1 MLDRLGH
8 PIREGSFITQT
19 VDGITG
25 VVHEFGEDLYLEPE
39 QRELGWPAVH
49 LYSFRNAKDWS
60 PAKAKAWVADWL
72 RWSLPPGC
80 DCVAHWQRT
89 LETFPLSD
97 AVLESPDLFFDWSVN
112 CHNDVNAR
120 LNAVDVKSLE
130 SSHPQVPLA
139 RAREIWSRI
148 AAAGQVAWFRPVNDT
163 IKGGRRLVITVAT
176 GKAREWLRYT
186 EAPMKAYAQ
195 AHGADFVALKNTTQ
209 GWWGLEKFR
218 VHEFAKAYDQTL
230 YLDADVLITQSATN
244 LFELPKA
251 DVSIYDETDDI
262 QSPGWL
268 SNAWSKVEQ
277 CLGCLSYDERQK
289 HYGGPGAYKRHG
301 RSYNSGVVLCDKTGS
316 SVWTPPKL
324 PIPTELHVAE
334 QIVVGWNLMRFNPTI
349 HPLSVTHNLQSWKRL
364 FVMRLPA
371 AEIVHLSGLDKK
383 TEAIKT
389 TIEVLESIGNPVFQ
403 GCE

>member
-1 MLDRLGH
+1 MLDLLGH
-8 PIREGSFITQT
+8 PIREGSFIAQT

-60 PAKAKAWVADWL
+60 PAKAKAWVADWI

-112 CHNDVNAR
+112 CHNHVNAR
-120 LNAVDVKSLE
+120 LNVAG
-130 SSHPQVPLA
+130 SHPQVPLA

-163 IKGGRRLVITVAT
+163 VKGGRRLVITVAT

-186 EAPMKAYAQ
+186 EGPMRAYAQ
-195 AHGADFVALKNTTQ
+195 AHGADFIALKNTTQ

-218 VHEFAKAYDQTL
+218 IHEFAKAYDQTL
-230 YLDADVLITQSATN
+230 YLDADVILTQSAKN
-244 LFELPKA
+244 LFELPQA

-262 QSPGWL
+262 HSSGWL
-268 SNAWSKVEQ
+268 RSAWGKVTR
-277 CLGCLSYDERQK
+277 CLGRPDYNEIQSC
-289 HYGGPGAYKRHG
+289 HGPGAYKRYG
-301 RSYNSGVVLCDKTGS
+301 RSYNSGVVLCTRDGA

-334 QIVVGWNLMRFNPTI
+334 QIVVGWNLMRFNPSI
-349 HPLSVTHNLQSWKRL
+349 YPLSVTHNLQAWNRL

-389 TIEVLESIGNPVFQ
+389 TIEILESIGNPVLQ

>member
-49 LYSFRNAKDWS
+49 LYPFRNATDWS
-60 PAKAKAWVADWL
+60 PDKAKAWVADWL

-97 AVLESPDLFFDWSVN
+97 AVLESTDSFFDWSVN
-112 CHNDVNAR
+112 AHNHVNAR
-120 LNAVDVKSLE
+120 LNVDG
-130 SSHPQVPLA
+130 SHPQVPLG

-186 EAPMKAYAQ
+186 EGPMKAYAQ

-218 VHEFAKAYDQTL
+218 IHEFAKAYDQTL
-230 YLDADVLITQSATN
+230 YLDADVILTQSATN

-262 QSPGWL
+262 QSTGWL
-268 SNAWSKVEQ
+268 SNAWGKVTQ
-277 CLGCLSYDERQK
+277 CLGMQDVYHPR
-289 HYGGPGAYKRHG
+289 YG
-301 RSYNSGVVLCDKTGS
+301 RSYNSGVVLCAKTGS

-334 QIVVGWNLMRFNPTI
+334 QIVVGWNLMRFNSSI
-349 HPLSVTHNLQSWKRL
+349 HPLSVLHNLQSWNRHFGLRL
-364 FVMRLPA
+364 RA
-371 AEIVHLSGLDKK
+371 ADMVHLSGLDKK

-389 TIEVLESIGNPVFQ
+389 TIEILESLGNPVYQ

>member
-1 MLDRLGH
+1 MFGH
-8 PIREGSFITQT
+8 PIREGSFIAQT
-19 VDGITG
+19 VDGISG
-25 VVHEFGEDLYLEPE
+25 VTHEFGEDLYLEPE
-39 QRELGWPAVH
+39 QRDLGWPALH

-60 PAKAKAWVADWL
+60 PARAKAWVGDWL

-97 AVLESPDLFFDWSVN
+97 AVLESPDSFFDWSVN
-112 CHNDVNAR
+112 AHNHVNAR
-120 LNAVDVKSLE
+120 LNVIGDARLNVP

-163 IKGGRRLVITVAT
+163 IKGGKRLVITVAT
-176 GKAREWLRYT
+176 GKAREWLRHT
-186 EAPMKAYAQ
+186 EGPMRAYAE
-195 AHGADFVALKNTTQ
+195 ACGADFVVLKNTTQ

-218 VHEFAKAYDQTL
+218 VHEFAKKHDQTL
-230 YLDADVLITQSATN
+230 FLDADVLITQSATN

-251 DVSIYDETDDI
+251 DVSIYDETGDI
-262 QSPGWL
+262 KASCWL
-268 SNAWSKVEQ
+268 SNAWHKVTR
-277 CLGCLSYDERQK
+277 CLGRPSYDEIQPC
-289 HYGGPGAYKRHG
+289 YGPGAYNRYG
-301 RSYNSGVVLCDKTGS
+301 RSYNSGVVLCTRDGA

-334 QIVVGWNLMRFNPTI
+334 QIVVGWNLMRFNPKINLLPMTR
-349 HPLSVTHNLQSWKRL
+349 NLQSWNGL
-364 FVMRLPA
+364 FVIRLPEA
-371 AEIVHLSGLDKK
+371 QFVHLSGIDKK

-389 TIEVLESIGNPVFQ
+389 TIEVLKSIGNPVLQ

>member
-1 MLDRLGH
+1 MMYDALNH
-8 PIREGSFITQT
+8 PIETGTFTVQT

-25 VVHEFGEDLYLEPE
+25 VTHEFGEDLYLEPE
-39 QRELGWPAVH
+39 QRDLGWPALH
-49 LYSFRNAKDWS
+49 LYSFRHANDWD
-60 PAKAKAWVADWL
+60 PARAKAWVGDWL

-112 CHNDVNAR
+112 CHNHVNAR
-120 LNAVDVKSLE
+120 LNVE
-130 SSHPQVPLA
+130 GSHPQVPLA

-163 IKGGRRLVITVAT
+163 IQGGRRLVITVAT
-176 GKAREWLRYT
+176 GKAREWLRFT
-186 EAPMKAYAQ
+186 EGPMRAYAE
-195 AHGADFVALKNTTQ
+195 ACGADFVALKNTTQ

-230 YLDADVLITQSATN
+230 YLDADVILTQSAKN
-244 LFELPKA
+244 LFELPLA
-251 DVSIYDETDDI
+251 DVSIYDETQDI

-268 SNAWSKVEQ
+268 SNAWDKVTK
-277 CLGCLSYDERQK
+277 CLGRPAYDEIQPF
-289 HYGGPGAYKRHG
+289 YGPGAYKRRG
-301 RSYNSGVVLCDKTGS
+301 RSYNSGVVLCDKRGS

-349 HPLSVTHNLQSWKRL
+349 HPLSVTHNLQSWNRL
-364 FVMRLPA
+364 FAVRLPS
-371 AEIVHLSGLDKK
+371 AEIVHLSGIDKK

-389 TIEVLESIGNPVFQ
+389 TIELLESIGNPVLQ

>member
-1 MLDRLGH
+1 MLDLLGH
-8 PIREGSFITQT
+8 PIREGSFIAQT

-97 AVLESPDLFFDWSVN
+97 AVLESPDSFFDWSVN
-112 CHNDVNAR
+112 CHNHVNAR
-120 LNAVDVKSLE
+120 LNVDG
-130 SSHPQVPLA
+130 SHPQVPLG

-186 EAPMKAYAQ
+186 EAPMRAYAQ

-230 YLDADVLITQSATN
+230 FLDADVLITQSATN
-244 LFELPKA
+244 LFQLPQA

-268 SNAWSKVEQ
+268 RSAWDKVTR
-277 CLGCLSYDERQK
+277 CLGLHDDTSPR
-289 HYGGPGAYKRHG
+289 YGL
-301 RSYNSGVVLCDKTGS
+301 SYNSGAVLCAKTGS

-349 HPLSVTHNLQSWKRL
+349 HPLSVTHNLQSWNRL
-364 FVMRLPA
+364 FAMRLPA
-371 AEIVHLSGLDKK
+371 ADIVHLSGLDKK

-389 TIEVLESIGNPVFQ
+389 TIELLESIGNPVFQ

>member
-1 MLDRLGH
+1 MMHDDLNYPMETGTFT
-8 PIREGSFITQT
+8 IQN
-19 VDGITG
+19 VDAVTG

-39 QRELGWPAVH
+39 QRDLGWPALH
-49 LYSFRNAKDWS
+49 LYSFRHANDWD
-60 PAKAKAWVADWL
+60 PAKAKEWVADWL

-97 AVLESPDLFFDWSVN
+97 AVLGSPDSFFDWSVK
-112 CHNDVNAR
+112 CHNHVNAR
-120 LNAVDVKSLE
+120 LNTVDIKSIG

-163 IKGGRRLVITVAT
+163 IQGGRRLVITVAT

-186 EAPMKAYAQ
+186 EGPMRAYAE
-195 AHGADFVALKNTTQ
+195 ACGADFVALKNTTQ

-230 YLDADVLITQSATN
+230 YLDADVILTQSAKN
-244 LFELPKA
+244 LFELSPA
-251 DVSIYDETDDI
+251 DVSIYDETGDI

-268 SNAWSKVEQ
+268 SNAWHKVTK
-277 CLGCLSYDERQK
+277 CLGSPAYNEIQPD
-289 HYGGPGAYKRHG
+289 YGPGAYKRRG
-301 RSYNSGVVLCDKTGS
+301 RSYNSGVVLCAKRGS
-316 SVWTPPKL
+316 SVWTPPTL

-334 QIVVGWNLMRFNPTI
+334 QIVVGWNLMRFNPSI
-349 HPLSVTHNLQSWKRL
+349 HPLSVTHNLQSWNPL
-364 FVMRLPA
+364 FVIRLLS
-371 AEIVHLSGLDKK
+371 AEIVHLSGIDKK

-389 TIEVLESIGNPVFQ
+389 TIELLKSIGNPVLQ

>member
-1 MLDRLGH
+1 MMYDALNH
-8 PIREGSFITQT
+8 PIETGTFTVQT
-19 VDGITG
+19 VDGVTG

-39 QRELGWPAVH
+39 QRELGWPALH
-49 LYSFRNAKDWS
+49 LYSFRHATDWS
-60 PAKAKAWVADWL
+60 PDKARAWVPEWI

-80 DCVAHWQRT
+80 DCVAHWQST
-89 LETFPLSD
+89 LETFPLTD

-112 CHNDVNAR
+112 CHNHVNAR
-120 LNAVDVKSLE
+120 LNVE
-130 SSHPQVPLA
+130 GSHPQVPLA

-163 IKGGRRLVITVAT
+163 IQGGRRLVITVAT
-176 GKAREWLRYT
+176 GKAREWLRFT
-186 EAPMKAYAQ
+186 EGPMRAYAE
-195 AHGADFVALKNTTQ
+195 ACGADFVALKNTTQ

-230 YLDADVLITQSATN
+230 YLDADVILTQSAKN
-244 LFELPKA
+244 LFELPLA
-251 DVSIYDETDDI
+251 DVSIYDETQDI

-268 SNAWSKVEQ
+268 SNAWDKVTK
-277 CLGCLSYDERQK
+277 CLGRPAYDEIQPF
-289 HYGGPGAYKRHG
+289 YGPGAYKRRG
-301 RSYNSGVVLCDKTGS
+301 RSYNSGVVLCDKRGS

-349 HPLSVTHNLQSWKRL
+349 HPLSVTHNLQSWNRL
-364 FVMRLPA
+364 FAVRLPS
-371 AEIVHLSGLDKK
+371 AEIVHLSGIDKK

-389 TIEVLESIGNPVFQ
+389 TIELLESIGNPVLQ

>member
-1 MLDRLGH
+1 MFGH
-8 PIREGSFITQT
+8 PIREGSFIAQT

-25 VVHEFGEDLYLEPE
+25 VTHEFGEDLYLEPE

-49 LYSFRNAKDWS
+49 LYSFRNAKNWS
-60 PAKAKAWVADWL
+60 PAKTKAWVADWL

-97 AVLESPDLFFDWSVN
+97 AVLESPDSFFDWSVN
-112 CHNDVNAR
+112 AHNHVNAR
-120 LNAVDVKSLE
+120 LNVIGDARLNVP

-163 IKGGRRLVITVAT
+163 IKGGKRLVITVAT
-176 GKAREWLRYT
+176 GKAREWLRHT

-218 VHEFAKAYDQTL
+218 IHEFAKAYDQTL
-230 YLDADVLITQSATN
+230 FLDADVLITQSATN

-251 DVSIYDETDDI
+251 DVSIYDETGDL

-277 CLGCLSYDERQK
+277 CLGCLSYDELHK
-289 HYGGPGAYKRHG
+289 HYGGPGAHKRHG
-301 RSYNSGVVLCDKTGS
+301 RSYNSGVVLCTRDGA

-349 HPLSVTHNLQSWKRL
+349 HPLSVLHNLQSWNRL
-364 FVMRLPA
+364 FAMRLPA
-371 AEIVHLSGLDKK
+371 ADIVHLSGLDKK

-389 TIEVLESIGNPVFQ
+389 TIKLLESIGNHVFQ

>member
-60 PAKAKAWVADWL
+60 PARAKAWVDDWL

-97 AVLESPDLFFDWSVN
+97 AVLESPDLFFDWSVS
-112 CHNDVNAR
+112 CHNHVNAR
-120 LNAVDVKSLE
+120 LNTVEIKYLE
-130 SSHPQVPLA
+130 SSHPQVPLG

-163 IKGGRRLVITVAT
+163 IKGGLRLVITVAT

-186 EAPMKAYAQ
+186 ELPMKAYAQ
-195 AHGADFVALKNTTQ
+195 SHGADFVALKNTTQ

-230 YLDADVLITQSATN
+230 YLDADVLITQSAKN
-244 LFELPKA
+244 LFELPQA

-262 QSPGWL
+262 QSTGWL
-268 SNAWSKVEQ
+268 SNAWDKVTQ
-277 CLGCLSYDERQK
+277 CLGRPSYDEIQPS
-289 HYGGPGAYKRHG
+289 YGPGAYKRYG
-301 RSYNSGVVLCDKTGS
+301 RSYNSGVVLCTREGA
-316 SVWTPPKL
+316 SVWTPPNL
-324 PIPTELHVAE
+324 PIPTEMHVAE
-334 QIVVGWNLMRFNPTI
+334 QIVVGWNLMRFNPSI
-349 HPLSVTHNLQSWKRL
+349 HPLSATHNLQSWNRL

-371 AEIVHLSGLDKK
+371 AEIIHLSGLDKK

-389 TIEVLESIGNPVFQ
+389 TIELLESLGNPVYQ
-403 GCE
+403 GCDL

>member
-8 PIREGSFITQT
+8 PIREGSFIAQT

-25 VVHEFGEDLYLEPE
+25 VVHEFGEDLYLDPE

-60 PAKAKAWVADWL
+60 PARAKGWVADWL

-97 AVLESPDLFFDWSVN
+97 AVLESPDSFFDWSVN
-112 CHNDVNAR
+112 CHNHVNAR
-120 LNAVDVKSLE
+120 LNTVEIKYFD

-186 EAPMKAYAQ
+186 EAPMKAYAK

-218 VHEFAKAYDQTL
+218 IHEFAKAYDQTL
-230 YLDADVLITQSATN
+230 YLDADVLITRSAKN

-268 SNAWSKVEQ
+268 RNAWYKVTR
-277 CLGCLSYDERQK
+277 CLGRPAYDEIQPT
-289 HYGGPGAYKRHG
+289 YGPGAHKRHG
-301 RSYNSGVVLCDKTGS
+301 RSYNSGVVLCTRDGA

-324 PIPTELHVAE
+324 PIPTDLHVAE
-334 QIVVGWNLMRFNPTI
+334 QIVVGWNLMRFNPSI
-349 HPLSVTHNLQSWKRL
+349 HPLSVTHNLQSWNRL
-364 FVMRLPA
+364 FAMRLPA
-371 AEIVHLSGLDKK
+371 AEIIHLSGLDKK

-389 TIEVLESIGNPVFQ
+389 TIELLESIGNPVFQ